1 MYHTHA
7 CRSQKSRSTSA
18 MSEPPS
24 EGTGLTGRP
33 LAGLLELT
41 SGELSSGGRA
51 RLRGAPAE
59 PRGGGGAPPPA
70 GGGGPPFLRRGL
82 ASLGSDRATH
92 ATAALLLPTDTRI
105 TGTMT
110 SDGAG
115 QPASMAH
122 NSCTHTHCRFRRP
135 HDEGARTGAAAPG
148 RCHHQRRTTWSQTQ
162 PAFKVGRRAGR
173 SARSLRRRRGRG
185 TALAGKDQWRA
196 PQIGFAHSAPASSSR
211 QSCAIRGPD
220 RGSDATASCQIH
232 TGALHNPELLPFLL

>member
-1 MYHTHA
+1 
-7 CRSQKSRSTSA
+7 

-41 SGELSSGGRA
+41 SGELSSGGSA
-51 RLRGAPAE
+51 RLRGAPTE
-59 PRGGGGAPPPA
+59 PLGGGGAPPPE

-82 ASLGSDRATH
+82 ASLGSGRATH
-92 ATAALLLPTDTRI
+92 ATAALLPPSDTRI

-122 NSCTHTHCRFRRP
+122 NSCTRQRALPLPQGEP
-135 HDEGARTGAAAPG
+135 HAEGARTGAAPG
-148 RCHHQRRTTWSQTQ
+148 RCHHQRRTSWSQTE

-173 SARSLRRRRGRG
+173 SARSLQRRRGRG
-185 TALAGKDQWRA
+185 TALAGEDQWRA
-196 PQIGFAHSAPASSSR
+196 PQIGVAQRA
-211 QSCAIRGPD
+211 
-220 RGSDATASCQIH
+220 
-232 TGALHNPELLPFLL
+232 